1 LIAIPMP
8 HLGVSVTEGTVVA
21 WHKQPG
27 DEVKAGEP
35 VCDIAT
41 DKVDTEVVA
50 PADGVLARVI
60 AQVGDTVEVGA
71 PLAELSLE
79 AGAAAAEPRA
89 SEPAATAEPAA
100 TEPHRFEPAVAE
112 PRRFDP
118 VGAAEVAVARAG
130 GHGGGIS
137 SPVARRIAE
146 THGIDIAAVSGSG
159 LRGRVRKAD
168 VLAAVEAGVPA
179 TRPTTQGGLPIG
191 YDDVPHELVVPSRQ
205 RRLIAEHMVR
215 SRQTAAHMTTEAEV
229 DMSAVARARDD
240 LNDRA
245 ATKVSY
251 LAMIARATC
260 AVLRE
265 FPSLNSTFEMERHI
279 VWGEVNMGIA
289 VDTDAGLLVP
299 VVRRCDQLTAPQIAN
314 AIADLAERAR
324 TRKLT
329 PDHMRAGTFTISNP
343 GSLGGVSAM
352 AIINQP
358 QVAILGTPAI
368 VRRPVVVTDEH
379 GGETI
384 GIRPIMTLALTYDH
398 RAVDGGEATRCVVR
412 LKQLLESWDTAS
424 Y

>member
-1 LIAIPMP
+1 VIAIPMP

-27 DEVKAGEP
+27 DEVKAGDP

-79 AGAAAAEPRA
+79 AGAAAAEP
-89 SEPAATAEPAA
+89 AA
-100 TEPHRFEPAVAE
+100 AE

-118 VGAAEVAVARAG
+118 VTAAEAAVARAG

-168 VLAAVEAGVPA
+168 VLAAVEAGVPDA
-179 TRPTTQGGLPIG
+179 RPVAQGELPLG

-205 RRLIAEHMVR
+205 RKLIAEHMVR

-229 DMSAVARARDD
+229 DMSAVARARDE
-240 LNDRA
+240 LNGRGE
-245 ATKVSY
+245 TKVSY